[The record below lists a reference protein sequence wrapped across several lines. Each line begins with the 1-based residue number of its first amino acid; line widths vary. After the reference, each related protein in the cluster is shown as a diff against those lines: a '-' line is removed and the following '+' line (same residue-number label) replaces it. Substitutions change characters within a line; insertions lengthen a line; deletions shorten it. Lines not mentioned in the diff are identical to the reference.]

1 MCIASSFTLSKYLQ
15 QQSQGIFLSKE
26 VNPQGDSVK
35 KQEIQKQLNIGK
47 QRQVAMIL
55 QDCKK
60 AIQEK
65 QSTDQTYTR
74 EFSNGSGVSFY
85 FIFNFLFILHTN
97 HSSSSFP
104 SSHPHLPKP
113 THIIFLER
121 VKLNIWNVKL
131 NAEILRRREQEVTKQ
146 KNPSKG
152 SKIIMEEWQKD
163 CKSQRQQV
171 TVFSSHSRTV
181 IYVNSQQ
188 LGQHTHDLQKLK
200 TDKIPGWMNEK
211 NTKSHLS

>member
-65 QSTDQTYTR
+65 QSTD
-74 EFSNGSGVSFY
+74 
-85 FIFNFLFILHTN
+85 
-97 HSSSSFP
+97 
-104 SSHPHLPKP
+104 
-113 THIIFLER
+113 
-121 VKLNIWNVKL
+121 
-131 NAEILRRREQEVTKQ
+131 
-146 KNPSKG
+146 
-152 SKIIMEEWQKD
+152 
-163 CKSQRQQV
+163 
-171 TVFSSHSRTV
+171 
-181 IYVNSQQ
+181 
-188 LGQHTHDLQKLK
+188 
-200 TDKIPGWMNEK
+200 
-211 NTKSHLS
+211 